1 MIILY
6 QEKSNNYLYNV
17 RDNLRAL
24 PLEPNPVEQFALTA
38 IQFDN
43 LFAARAARATF
54 SGRLSEIQEEMNKLE
69 EIIVSNYED
78 DFSRP
83 LSGELRKHY
92 MEYGDEFRKE
102 FLKDK
107 KALYKDTI
115 REVAKGYIK
124 TVTLINGS
132 HIGSFCSHIYCI
144 GIFIFYVLNYRY
156 NCAPAAQKKLDKTWE
171 KNQIVVKLL

>member
-1 MIILY
+1 MIIFY

-24 PLEPNPVEQFALTA
+24 PLESNPVEQSALTA
-38 IQFDN
+38 IQSDA
-43 LFAARAARATF
+43 LFAARATF
-54 SGRLSEIQEEMNKLE
+54 SGRLSEVQEEMNKLE
-69 EIIVSNYED
+69 QIILSKYDD

-83 LSGELRKHY
+83 LSGELRKYY
-92 MEYGDEFRKE
+92 MKHGDEFRKE

-132 HIGSFCSHIYCI
+132 HIGLFCSHINCI
-144 GIFIFYVLNYRY
+144 KIFIFF
-156 NCAPAAQKKLDKTWE
+156 
-171 KNQIVVKLL
+171 I